1 MTSRESY
8 LLADPLAGFS
18 PIGAENPAV
27 PGLARASGVI
37 SQTMLRY
44 RCMKHS
50 DTELPDVR
58 TTTLSIAGM
67 SCGACV
73 RHVTRALDGMTGVV
87 HAQVDLRTN
96 EAIVEHI
103 PAYVQAA
110 ALIAAVG
117 DAGYEAGIVRTVDDR
132 DVMARRPEVSSA
144 CGCGC
149 CGGKPKTTV
158 SAGWPGLGTDTI
170 G

>member
-1 MTSRESY
+1 M
-8 LLADPLAGFS
+8 
-18 PIGAENPAV
+18 
-27 PGLARASGVI
+27 PGLVRASGVI

-50 DTELPDVR
+50 ETEPPDVR

-103 PAYVQAA
+103 PGYVDAA
-110 ALIAAVG
+110 ALIAAVR
-117 DAGYEAGIVRTVDDR
+117 DAGYEAGIARTVDDR
-132 DVMARRPEVSSA
+132 DVMARRPEAVLRVRLWLLRRKAEDDCLRRLARSRHRA
-144 CGCGC
+144 
-149 CGGKPKTTV
+149 
-158 SAGWPGLGTDTI
+158 
-170 G
+170 

>member
-1 MTSRESY
+1 
-8 LLADPLAGFS
+8 
-18 PIGAENPAV
+18 
-27 PGLARASGVI
+27 
-37 SQTMLRY
+37 
-44 RCMKHS
+44 MKHS
-50 DTELPDVR
+50 ETEPPDVR

-103 PAYVQAA
+103 PGYVDAA
-110 ALIAAVG
+110 ALVAAVR
-117 DAGYEAGIVRTVDDR
+117 DAGYQAGITRTVDDR
-132 DVMARRPEVSSA
+132 DLMTRRPEAPSA

-158 SAGWPGLGTDTI
+158 AAGWTGFGTGTI